1 MKIKDVLST
10 KGPEVFTIGANKTV
24 YEAMDVLIRNKIGSL
39 LVLNQDGKI
48 VGIFSERDALRVCF
62 NYKDNFTDI
71 LVGDVMTKK
80 IIFAEPEDDVSYL
93 ESIMTNNRIRHV
105 PIMKDKVLVGIVSIG
120 DIVKASLS
128 EQKTENKYLMDYFYG
143 MMPKG

>member
-10 KGPEVFTIGANKTV
+10 KGPEVFTIGSHKTV
-24 YEAMDVLIRNKIGSL
+24 FEAMDVIIRNKIGSL
-39 LVLNQDGKI
+39 LVLNQNGKI
-48 VGIFSERDALRVCF
+48 VGIFSERDALRICF
-62 NYKDNFTDI
+62 NFKDNFADI
-71 LVGDVMTKK
+71 LVGDAMTKK
-80 IIFAEPEDDVSYL
+80 IIFADADDDVSYV

-128 EQKTENKYLMDYFYG
+128 EQKIENKYLMDYFYG
-143 MMPKG
+143 VTPKG